1 MFTKYPC
8 GLNIEIM
15 EMLNLH
21 IRKGGKKTLTVDN
34 AVLMLTLALA
44 HVILWLTHFRIV
56 SVTVKL
62 KQSPEF
68 NHVLQCQLKSY

>member
-21 IRKGGKKTLTVDN
+21 IRKGEKKTLTVDN